1 MSLNG
6 SVIQLPFRLIPKYIR
21 HSTPY
26 IKSDTLRFTINMKHL
41 VLPFVIIFTLLLADF
56 AEAQTRTVPQSQQFR
71 LAEGMVR
78 IAEPGQLADTVSVQG
93 DINAPGRFIIPRGT
107 TAPQLIA
114 YARGPISVR
123 TGETILD
130 WSKLRLEFTI
140 SSYDRKTGESS
151 VQHFRFH
158 YNEMYP
164 DDLRNYV
171 IRNEDIINVEI
182 KRKPAFVDYVRVVA
196 PVVSIVA
203 TTILIIDR
211 L

>member
-1 MSLNG
+1 MKNLA
-6 SVIQLPFRLIPKYIR
+6 LPFAL
-21 HSTPY
+21 
-26 IKSDTLRFTINMKHL
+26 
-41 VLPFVIIFTLLLADF
+41 IFTLILADL

-78 IAEPGQLADTVSVQG
+78 IAEPGQLADTVNVQG
-93 DINAPGRFIIPRGT
+93 DINAPGRYIIPRGT

-130 WSKLRLEFTI
+130 WSKLRLEITI
-140 SSYDRKTGESS
+140 SSYNKQTGDSS
-151 VQHFRFH
+151 VQNFSFH
-158 YNEMYP
+158 YNDLYP
-164 DDLRNYV
+164 DDLRKYE
-171 IRNEDIINVEI
+171 IQNEDIISVEI
-182 KRKPAFVDYVRVVA
+182 KRRPAFVDYVRVIA